1 MRKNRLAE
9 VIGTLYPGIQG
20 ALPVIPDNGSMPDQ
34 IGLIN
39 ALLAV
44 NPWPATA
51 YNNATNT
58 TAFTATQ
65 SQIMAAESTVL
76 YLSGTL
82 GAGAALTLPTAATM
96 LATMTAQQ
104 AVVGSSVTL
113 RVVNASSAAFT
124 WTVTTNTGWT
134 LNGPMTVP
142 VNSFRD
148 FFVTIV
154 GVGASAA
161 LQLQDVGTGTGT
173 TE

>member
-1 MRKNRLAE
+1 MRKTRLAA
-9 VIGTLYPGIQG
+9 LFSALFPGIQG

-34 IGLIN
+34 VGLIN

-51 YNNATNT
+51 YNAPANT
-58 TAFTATQ
+58 GAFTATQ

-76 YLSGTL
+76 NVSALT
-82 GAGAALTLPTAATM
+82 GAAAITLPTAATM

-113 RVVNASSAAFT
+113 RVMNGSASIAT
-124 WTVTTNTGWT
+124 MTTNTGWT
-134 LNGPMTVP
+134 LNGTMAVAAG
-142 VNSFRD
+142 SFRD
-148 FFVTIV
+148 FFVTIT

-161 LQLQDVGTGTGT
+161 LVLQDIGSGAGT
-173 TE
+173 E

>member
-51 YNNATNT
+51 FNT
-58 TAFTATQ
+58 YAGTGAVTLTQ
-65 SQIMAAESTVL
+65 SQVMAAESTVL
-76 YLSGTL
+76 AVTSLS
-82 GAGAALTLPTAATM
+82 AGAALTLPTAATM

-104 AVVGSSVTL
+104 GVVGSSTSL
-113 RVVNASSAAFT
+113 RIMNSSGFT
-124 WTVTTNTGWT
+124 ATMTTNTGWT
-134 LNGPMTVP
+134 LNGTMTVP
-142 VNSFRD
+142 LNSFRD
-148 FFVTIV
+148 FFVTCS

-161 LQLQDVGTGTGT
+161 FVLQDIGTGNGT